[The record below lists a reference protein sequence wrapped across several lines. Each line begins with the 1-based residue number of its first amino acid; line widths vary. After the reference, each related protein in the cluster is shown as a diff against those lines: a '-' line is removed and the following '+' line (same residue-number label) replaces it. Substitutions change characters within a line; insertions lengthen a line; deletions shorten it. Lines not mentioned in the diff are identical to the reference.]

1 MTLNSSLRKIYEWR
15 RRSKHVSLAEGDGH
29 TNASATWEDI
39 CLPPPLCATTAL
51 SNDGVGVGLFFLGIF
66 GTAVFVVPNV

>member
-39 CLPPPLCATTAL
+39 CLPPPFAQRRPCLMTGWASDC
-51 SNDGVGVGLFFLGIF
+51 FF
-66 GTAVFVVPNV
+66 